1 MRGDATVTDFPC
13 NAGVCPLEFA
23 GTFRGAPVGT
33 GAYTGSIKLNVNEA
47 FPNGEGGVCAPI
59 EGQFT
64 LGAGTPDRLVLAL
77 YGDSCQD
84 GAGDP
89 RSSSFTGVAHF
100 VVKSGTGTY
109 AKTRGGGIASFSED
123 AADHDRMT
131 LIRQHHALSAA
142 ADATLRRWASV
153 ASVPLL
159 GSPCSSPRVAAAPCA
174 ASRCGPAGMRIMSSR

>member
-1 MRGDATVTDFPC
+1 MTSPHPRLARAVRAFLGLALAGLTLAIVANTASASDKQHGSQRLVVRGDATVTDFPC

-33 GAYTGSIKLNVNEA
+33 GAYAGSIKLNVNEA
-47 FPNGEGGVCAPI
+47 FSNGEGGVCAPI
-59 EGQFT
+59 EGHFT

-100 VVKSGTGTY
+100 VVKSGTGAY
-109 AKTRGGGIASFSED
+109 AKTRGGGLASFSED

-131 LIRQHHALSAA
+131 VI
-142 ADATLRRWASV
+142 
-153 ASVPLL
+153 
-159 GSPCSSPRVAAAPCA
+159 G
-174 ASRCGPAGMRIMSSR
+174 RITR